1 MTQER
6 ARAIALTLAVR
17 GGHALLSIFLLT
29 ILVFLMIRVTGDP
42 AKLMLPDTATA
53 ADIARLQQRLGLDR
67 PLLDQYFLY
76 IGQLVRGDF
85 GEAVRLRASVGDLI
99 LQRLPATVELA
110 LAGLAIALLVGIPL
124 GMYAAY
130 YRGRAFDR
138 IVRGVATIG
147 QSAPSFWV
155 GLLLILL
162 FAVTLD
168 WLPAGGHGKLENLIL
183 PAIAVSIV
191 PIAALTR
198 LLRSSMLEVLSSD
211 YVKFLRIKGVSETE
225 ILWKHGLRN
234 AGLTTLTY
242 VGVVTAGLLTGSLVT
257 ELVFTWP
264 GIGLLV
270 AQSIEGRDFTV
281 VQGVVTL
288 ISIVYIVVNLI
299 VDVLYAVLNPRLR

>member
-1 MTQER
+1 
-6 ARAIALTLAVR
+6 
-17 GGHALLSIFLLT
+17 
-29 ILVFLMIRVTGDP
+29 MIRITGDP

-53 ADIARLQQRLGLDR
+53 ADIARLQARLGLDR
-67 PLLDQYFLY
+67 PLLEQYFLY
-76 IGQLVRGDF
+76 LGQLVRGDM

-110 LAGLAIALLVGIPL
+110 LSGLAIALLVGIPL
-124 GMYAAY
+124 GIYSAY
-130 YRGRAFDR
+130 YRGRPLDR
-138 IVRGVATIG
+138 VVRGLATVG
-147 QSAPSFWV
+147 MSAPSFWV

-162 FAVTLD
+162 FAVTFRLV
-168 WLPAGGHGKLENLIL
+168 PAGGHGKLENLVL

-198 LLRSSMLEVLSSD
+198 LLRSSMLEVLGSD
-211 YVKFLRIKGVSETE
+211 YVKFLRIKGVSDTE

-242 VGVVTAGLLTGSLVT
+242 IGVVTAGLLTGSLVT

-288 ISIVYIVVNLI
+288 ISIVYIVVNLL
-299 VDVLYAVLNPRLR
+299 VDVLYTVLNPRLR